1 MLSFLRKI
9 DVDLEGRLSTVVVA
23 CLLCFI
29 AVKNVIE
36 RAAHIHLATVTRD
49 AFQEKTVINRVFAG
63 RLTGGNHAS
72 SGGWIGAGLPVF
84 ASSRPRARRFIDFFT
99 YDPVPPTLHFAASI
113 FLALPCSRPE
123 Q

>member
-36 RAAHIHLATVTRD
+36 RAAHIHLATVTPVSY
-49 AFQEKTVINRVFAG
+49 TH
-63 RLTGGNHAS
+63 LT
-72 SGGWIGAGLPVF
+72 LPT
-84 ASSRPRARRFIDFFT
+84 I
-99 YDPVPPTLHFAASI
+99 
-113 FLALPCSRPE
+113 CSV
-123 Q
+123 